1 MSPVAEYD
9 QLDNPY
15 RSTHYA
21 TAEPEPI
28 GIDELRAFIGGNAA
42 YYLRKWAPR
51 LTSPDGECGMN
62 WAAFFFSTFWMF
74 YRKMY
79 RNAFLFIGAAVIVS
93 LVLSVLFLVV
103 FHTETVPSS
112 VNLIFNVLF
121 SLVCGMFGNAWYLSH
136 AQQKIAAAR
145 AQGMTGDRLLFTL
158 RQQGGTSL
166 LVLFL
171 VLGLPFLLL
180 MFGLVLGI
188 LAAAAGAGAAGR

>member
-9 QLDNPY
+9 QLENPY
-15 RSTHYA
+15 RSTQFA
-21 TAEPEPI
+21 TSEPEPI

-42 YYLRKWAPR
+42 YYLRKWTPR

-79 RNAFLFIGAAVIVS
+79 RNAFLFMGAAVIVS

-103 FHTETVPSS
+103 FHAETVPSS
-112 VNLIFNVLF
+112 VNAIVNVLF

-136 AQQKIAAAR
+136 ASQKIAAAR
-145 AQGMTGDRLLFTL
+145 AQGLTGDRLLFTL
-158 RQQGGTSL
+158 RQKGGTSL
-166 LVLFL
+166 LVIFLLLGPLVLLL
-171 VLGLPFLLL
+171 VLGLVVAVL
-180 MFGLVLGI
+180 M
-188 LAAAAGAGAAGR
+188 AAAGR